1 MSSLLDESTVQSKLV
16 ELTSKITT
24 LKVELD
30 ESNDAKTMLEQQLES
45 SMIQCKGLQD
55 DLQTKVINVHEFE
68 EKLAKLEHHSLEQ
81 EGILEG
87 LRDEKRQLQEA
98 SDDLKAQN
106 KGKE

>member
-55 DLQTKVINVHEFE
+55 DLQTKVVNVHEFE
-68 EKLAKLEHHSLEQ
+68 EKSVVVALLLSLRRV
-81 EGILEG
+81 L
-87 LRDEKRQLQEA
+87 L
-98 SDDLKAQN
+98 S
-106 KGKE
+106 